1 MLVFYLFGFIM
12 ICSISILSYIFHCL
26 RLIILLCSCI
36 CEQIIAWMGGW
47 MDGSRVDV
55 FTGEWG
61 DLSKRRRLAD
71 PDEDRVES
79 FRQLVRVEDVHKGN
93 QRLFADT
100 ALHGRSAVISHS
112 SDPAAG
118 AERDSRSALLRRQWS
133 RELLPALSADRKY
146 GTIIKHERIRH
157 NATEEEAN

>member
-12 ICSISILSYIFHCL
+12 ICSISILSYILHCSW
-26 RLIILLCSCI
+26 LIILLCSCI
-36 CEQIIAWMGGW
+36 CEQIIAWMDGW
-47 MDGSRVDV
+47 VDV

-71 PDEDRVES
+71 PDEDPVES
-79 FRQLVRVEDVHKGN
+79 LRQLVRVEDVHKGN

-100 ALHGRSAVISHS
+100 ALYGRSAVISHS
-112 SDPAAG
+112 SDP
-118 AERDSRSALLRRQWS
+118 RSALLRRQWS
-133 RELLPALSADRKY
+133 REPLPALSADRKY